1 MAKKMVETLEEN
13 VKETKEEK
21 TTEKYG
27 LAVWQECVRLHC
39 CLRQSFALQARCQAW
54 AMEAADRKPG

>member
-1 MAKKMVETLEEN
+1 MEKGVP
-13 VKETKEEK
+13 EEK

-27 LAVWQECVRLHC
+27 LAVWQECVRLHY